1 MFAGGRQT
9 GVFNAPCPSISAALR
24 LPLRVGN
31 AVARGGL
38 WWVRAAVKG
47 LKGAEARPVGKDIET
62 KVLWAVEES
71 LGEVGGGK

>member
-1 MFAGGRQT
+1 MVGRGWVLKARWTLLDLVDFEALAGRGEEAWAVDEGR
-9 GVFNAPCPSISAALR
+9 
-24 LPLRVGN
+24 
-31 AVARGGL
+31 
-38 WWVRAAVKG
+38 VRAAVKG